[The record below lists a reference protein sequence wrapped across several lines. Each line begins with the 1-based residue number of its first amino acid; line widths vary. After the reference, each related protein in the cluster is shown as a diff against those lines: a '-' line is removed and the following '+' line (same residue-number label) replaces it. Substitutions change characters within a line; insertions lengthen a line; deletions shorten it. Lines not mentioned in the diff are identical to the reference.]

1 MMDDL
6 RARMEK
12 VTLEMTRLMAER
24 TRLARQIGEAKRELG
39 VAVEDARR
47 EAVLR
52 EAVLREAD
60 REGLGR
66 GTASRLLSVL
76 LRESHSVQ
84 GSARQA
90 GGPCCGSQTPTSVLA
105 RARELEKRGRKIIHM
120 EIGELDLPPPPEA
133 GRALA
138 RAVQDGHWKYGAPE
152 GQEDLRS
159 AIARKEGAEPEKV
172 LVTAGA
178 RFAVFASMMA
188 LLDPGDEV
196 VVIEPAW
203 PAYRDCAA
211 RAGAK
216 ARAVR
221 TELEGGWIPD
231 PAAVSE
237 AVSANTRMLVLNYP
251 NNPTGAVLPAKVQD
265 ELVGIASDAGLYVLG
280 DEIYRPYSR
289 VRTKPLSEYGYEK
302 SISVQ
307 SLSKS
312 HAMTG
317 FRAGYAVAEPP
328 VVSAMARVQAD
339 AMTCVPAPV
348 QRAALAALGA
358 DVSENARTVEAR
370 MSALE
375 GAASEAGLEF
385 ARPDGAFYLFAR
397 TGGDGAQVC
406 SRALEEGLAVSPGEA
421 FGGYKEFVRLSAC
434 LDEKILK
441 EAVGRLAKVLEW
453 RKSA

>member
-1 MMDDL
+1 MMDEL
-6 RARMEK
+6 RARMER

-47 EAVLR
+47 EAQLR

-84 GSARQA
+84 RSARQA
-90 GGPCCGSQTPTSVLA
+90 RGADGCSCCGSQTPTSVLA
-105 RARELEKRGRKIIHM
+105 RARELEKGGRKIMHM

-152 GQEDLRS
+152 GDEDLRA
-159 AIARKEGAEPEKV
+159 AIARKEGAEPARV

-178 RFAVFASMMA
+178 RFAVFASMTA

-196 VVIEPAW
+196 IVIEPAW
-203 PAYRDCAA
+203 PAYKDCAA

-216 ARAVR
+216 ARTVR
-221 TELEGGWIPD
+221 TDLEGGWVPD

-237 AVSANTRMLVLNYP
+237 AVSSNTRMLVLNYP
-251 NNPTGAVLPAKVQD
+251 NNPTGAVLPEKTQD
-265 ELVGIASDAGLYVLG
+265 ELVGIASDAGLYVLA

-289 VRTKPLSEYGYEK
+289 VRTKPVSEYGYEK

-317 FRAGYAVAEPP
+317 FRAGYAVAEPGI
-328 VVSAMARVQAD
+328 VSAMARVQAD

-348 QRAALAALGA
+348 QRAALAALEA
-358 DVSENARTVEAR
+358 DVSGNARIVESR
-370 MSALE
+370 MRALE
-375 GAASEAGLEF
+375 SAASGAGLEF
-385 ARPDGAFYLFAR
+385 ARPGGAFYLFVR

-406 SRALEEGLAVSPGEA
+406 SRALREGLAVSPGEA
-421 FGGYKEFVRLSAC
+421 FGDYKEFVRLCAC

-441 EAVGRLAKVLEW
+441 EAGGRLARVL
-453 RKSA
+453 

>member
-1 MMDDL
+1 MIDDL
-6 RARMEK
+6 RARMDQ
-12 VTLEMTRLMAER
+12 VTLEMTRLLAKR
-24 TRLARQIGEAKRELG
+24 TRLARQIGEAKQDLG
-39 VAVEDARR
+39 MAVEDGPR
-47 EAVLR
+47 EAQLR
-52 EAVLREAD
+52 EAVLREAGA
-60 REGLGR
+60 EGLGK
-66 GTASRLLSVL
+66 GAASRLLSVL
-76 LRESHSVQ
+76 LRESRAVQ
-84 GSARQA
+84 ESARQA
-90 GGPCCGSQTPTSVLA
+90 CGACCGSQTPTSVLA
-105 RARELEKRGRKIIHM
+105 RARELEKSGRQIIHM

-133 GRALA
+133 ERALA
-138 RAVQDGHWKYGAPE
+138 RAVRDGHCKYGAPE
-152 GQEDLRS
+152 GEADLRS
-159 AIARKEGAEPEKV
+159 AIARKEGTEPGRV

-196 VVIEPAW
+196 IVIEPAW

-221 TELEGGWIPD
+221 TDLEGGWVPD

-237 AVSANTRMLVLNYP
+237 AVSSNTRMLVLNYP
-251 NNPTGAVLPAKVQD
+251 NNPTGAVLPEKTQD

-280 DEIYRPYSR
+280 DEIYRQYSR
-289 VRTKPLSEYGYEK
+289 VRAKPLSEHGYEK

-317 FRAGYAVAEPP
+317 FRTGYAVAEPG

-348 QRAALAALGA
+348 QSAALAALGA
-358 DVSENARTVEAR
+358 DVSANARAVESR
-370 MSALE
+370 MSVLE
-375 GAASEAGLEF
+375 SEAAGAGLEF
-385 ARPDGAFYLFAR
+385 ARPDGAFYLFVR
-397 TGGDGAQVC
+397 TGQDGALVC

-421 FGGYKEFVRLSAC
+421 FGDYGEFVRLSAC
-434 LDEKILK
+434 LDAKTLK
-441 EAVGRLAKVLEW
+441 EGVSRLARVLEG
-453 RKSA
+453 

>member
-1 MMDDL
+1 MMDEL
-6 RARMEK
+6 RARMEQ

-84 GSARQA
+84 RSARQA
-90 GGPCCGSQTPTSVLA
+90 RGADGLSCCGYQTPTSVLA

-133 GRALA
+133 ERALA

-152 GQEDLRS
+152 GDEDLRA
-159 AIARKEGAEPEKV
+159 AIARKEDTEPERV

-178 RFAVFASMMA
+178 RFAVFASMAA

-196 VVIEPAW
+196 VVVEPAW

-231 PAAVSE
+231 PDAVSE
-237 AVSANTRMLVLNYP
+237 AVSSNTRMLVLNYP
-251 NNPTGAVLPAKVQD
+251 NNPTGAVLPGRVQD

-289 VRTKPLSEYGYEK
+289 VRAKPLSEYGYEK

-348 QRAALAALGA
+348 QRAALAALEA
-358 DVSENARTVEAR
+358 DVSGNARIVEAR

-421 FGGYKEFVRLSAC
+421 FGDYKEFVRLSAC

-441 EAVGRLAKVLEW
+441 EAVARLARVL
-453 RKSA
+453 